1 MFESCVAKQNVMRK
15 MAQKTSKG
23 NEQRT
28 HVIWALVL
36 FTFLNQIS
44 ADLVVQQ
51 KTTIYHQLWH
61 YTRKNTW
68 HIITSVF
75 Q

>member
-28 HVIWALVL
+28 HVI
-36 FTFLNQIS
+36 
-44 ADLVVQQ
+44 
-51 KTTIYHQLWH
+51 
-61 YTRKNTW
+61 
-68 HIITSVF
+68 
-75 Q
+75 